1 MLAAAMSV
9 AVTMPVE
16 SVNAEAA
23 IGYATAHCDETPV
36 RAARDFTQ
44 QAGTAIA
51 PPHKPHRYRADR
63 RATHHGQKDAAR
75 AFHGAVSGW
84 IFKGRVEFGA
94 GNLSRRAA
102 ARQVKRGCFA
112 TWCGAHDQSPVSH
125 RRKMRARFR
134 DQAETRV

>member
-1 MLAAAMSV
+1 MGV
-9 AVTMPVE
+9 AVPVE

-23 IGYATAHCDETPV
+23 IGYAAARRDETPV

-84 IFKGRVEFGA
+84 ISKA
-94 GNLSRRAA
+94 GSNSAL
-102 ARQVKRGCFA
+102 VI
-112 TWCGAHDQSPVSH
+112 
-125 RRKMRARFR
+125 
-134 DQAETRV
+134 

>member
-1 MLAAAMSV
+1 MGV
-9 AVTMPVE
+9 AVPME

-23 IGYATAHCDETPV
+23 IGYATARCDETPV

-102 ARQVKRGCFA
+102 TRQVKRGCFA
-112 TWCGAHDQSPVSH
+112 TWCGAHDRSFVSH
-125 RRKMRARFR
+125 WRKIRARFR
-134 DQAETRV
+134 DQAAPRV